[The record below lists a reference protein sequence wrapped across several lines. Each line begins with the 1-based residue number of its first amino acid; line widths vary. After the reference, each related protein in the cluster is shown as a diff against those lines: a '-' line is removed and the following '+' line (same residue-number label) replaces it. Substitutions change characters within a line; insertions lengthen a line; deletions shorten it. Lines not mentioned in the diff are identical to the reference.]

1 MLQTK
6 KHFRRSAFLYGG
18 LVMLALLLAA
28 CGGSAST
35 ASSGQMASNSSASM
49 PNNSSVIMAPHTT
62 ANGQNGGQSNGNS
75 SNPSNASYG
84 PRYLI
89 KALQVDMAVK
99 NTVQA
104 ASDLQSWIQTTDPHS
119 TSAGLNYQQDPTNNN
134 LYDISLTFAVEAAD
148 YPQVESYLSGY
159 AAQHKGRLLN
169 LHETVQDVTTNY
181 IDTQSELKN
190 LRAEQQRLLTLM
202 GQAQSLNDTLT
213 IEQKLTDVEGQ
224 IEQIEENLNALN
236 GQVTF
241 YNVTINLSPIDVAAP
256 VPTPTTQPGWNPGS
270 VFHGA
275 LSVAITIGEALISL
289 VIWLAV
295 FSIYIVPAAIL
306 AWLGLRLK
314 RAYNRRTLPAPVAVP
329 APTTLPDMD

>member
-1 MLQTK
+1 MAQAK
-6 KHFRRSAFLYGG
+6 KHSWRSVLLYGG
-18 LVMLALLLAA
+18 LIMLALLLAA
-28 CGGSAST
+28 CGGTAST
-35 ASSGQMASNSSASM
+35 TGSAQMASNSSASM
-49 PNNSSVIMAPHTT
+49 PGNYSQASQHT
-62 ANGQNGGQSNGNS
+62 ASGQSNGNS
-75 SNPSNASYG
+75 SNNSNASYA

-89 KALQVDMAVK
+89 KTLQVDMAVK
-99 NTVQA
+99 DTMQA
-104 ASDLQSWIQTTDPHS
+104 ASDLQSWIQATDPHS
-119 TSAGLNYQQDPTNNN
+119 TSAGLNYQQDPNNTN

-159 AAQHKGRLLN
+159 AAQHKGRLLD

-181 IDTQSELKN
+181 IDTQSQLKN

-241 YNVTINLSPIDVAAP
+241 YNVTINLRPIDAAAP
-256 VPTPTTQPGWNPGS
+256 VSTPPTQPGWNPGS

-275 LSVAITIGEALISL
+275 LSVAIAIGEALISL

-314 RAYNRRTLPAPVAVP
+314 RAYDRRTLPKPVAVP
-329 APTTLPDMD
+329 AGHPTNGSDVD